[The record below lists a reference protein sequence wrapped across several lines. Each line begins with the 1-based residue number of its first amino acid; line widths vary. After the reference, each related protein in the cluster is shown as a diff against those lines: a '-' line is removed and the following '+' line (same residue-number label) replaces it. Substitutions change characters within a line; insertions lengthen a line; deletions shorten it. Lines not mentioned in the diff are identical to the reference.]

1 MSEGSTF
8 WLENKQ
14 AVGTIA
20 VQVGDQKLVIYRD
33 RYYIVINGAAVVKGG
48 KPLRYSRSSLPS
60 LWKKALRGDLPA
72 VQAPPVTELDKPAR
86 TTVFRKALVKKEKEL
101 SIMPESEPLVSA
113 PDLSPVHPKQPPL
126 KKSARQPG
134 VKAAVQSVVVA
145 ECPYCSQKH
154 EIPVEKGRSGKPF
167 FQSCTKCASD
177 FAVRFVQVALFQAQ
191 VAGFK

>member
-14 AVGTIA
+14 AVGTVA
-20 VQVGDQKLVIYRD
+20 ALVGDQKLVIYRD

-60 LWKKALRGDLPA
+60 LWKKALRGDIPA
-72 VQAPPVTELDKPAR
+72 VQVPPVPESDIPAR
-86 TTVFRKALVKKEKEL
+86 TAVFRKALVRKEKEL
-101 SIMPESEPLVSA
+101 SIMPESKPSASA
-113 PDLSPVHPKQPPL
+113 PELSPVHPKQRPL
-126 KKSARQPG
+126 KKSTRQPG
-134 VKAAVQSVVVA
+134 VKAAIQSVVAA

-177 FAVRFVQVALFQAQ
+177 FAVRFVQVTLFQAQ